1 MSRWPASWSSETVWS
16 TYGLDVRFD
25 RVERLDVDTVA
36 VLQIHQNVFDVGSVE
51 LDEQVVELVNA
62 ARPQLYLVFGVNGR
76 LGRAD
81 LGLLFECVA
90 YLFLPVDQRG
100 RQNVQYGESTIQFE
114 AAVASTLN
122 AGRGS
127 VTESCA
133 PEKVHVV
140 KDGRRGLEIRDLVV

>member
-62 ARPQLYLVFGVNGR
+62 ALHSCISSLV
-76 LGRAD
+76 
-81 LGLLFECVA
+81 
-90 YLFLPVDQRG
+90 
-100 RQNVQYGESTIQFE
+100 
-114 AAVASTLN
+114 
-122 AGRGS
+122 
-127 VTESCA
+127 
-133 PEKVHVV
+133 
-140 KDGRRGLEIRDLVV
+140 